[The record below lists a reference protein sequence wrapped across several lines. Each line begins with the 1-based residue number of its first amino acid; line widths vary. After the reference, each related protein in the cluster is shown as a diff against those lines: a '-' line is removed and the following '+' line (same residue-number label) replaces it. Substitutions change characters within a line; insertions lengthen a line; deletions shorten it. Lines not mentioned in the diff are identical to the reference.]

1 MNKRAPLIAA
11 IVGVILAVLAVFFLV
26 MPKRAEVSERQDAL
40 EQAEAQ
46 EQTLQTQ
53 LALLQAAKDE
63 APETNEEIRKID
75 TLIPPTEDQPGMIL
89 LLQSAADRAGVDP
102 LTISPATPTAATDAQ
117 FSTMVVTL
125 DTSGTYFALEEF
137 LYNLETLPRA
147 AKVTSV
153 TLAPGTGP
161 TDATTTETTTNELSG
176 QFSVEFF
183 TTDTSAGP
191 NSVPGPSE
199 DAEAPATEGGA

>member
-46 EQTLQTQ
+46 EQTVQTQ

-125 DTSGTYFALEEF
+125 DTSSSVVVPASALSRPSTYMVRIPAS
-137 LYNLETLPRA
+137 PA
-147 AKVTSV
+147 AWATAWVEARLRISSRTCSSTSSSSKM
-153 TLAPGTGP
+153 PSRP
-161 TDATTTETTTNELSG
+161 TK
-176 QFSVEFF
+176 
-183 TTDTSAGP
+183 P
-191 NSVPGPSE
+191 IPSQ
-199 DAEAPATEGGA
+199 ASQPAAR